1 MAARKVELIDPNP
14 SPDPIDYDRIEQD
27 LRNLYE
33 FPAAPLAVDTETT
46 GLHIFDG
53 RDHAIGISYAG
64 LLGDEP
70 VSGYLGFA
78 HAVGEPAPA
87 ELVDMLEYVLMQ
99 EGRPLIFQGAQF
111 DMQSLL
117 TADIDVRQQEF
128 YDLPTMACL
137 IDENMPSKGMDA
149 IAKRFAPHVSKLTED
164 AWLNNQKKTGWPL
177 TTPERM
183 YDYATNDAEVSF
195 VSWDEMIQHHE
206 WRALHPSV
214 WPYKQRAI
222 RVLLEMRR
230 RGVRLDPPPAE
241 LMAEIGTR
249 RMAEILEELGYD
261 KLGPIALTEI
271 LLEKLQLPVIGRSAK
286 TGAPSFKAEYMEE
299 YDKMLEKEGSDL
311 AKLIFEY
318 RGWQKAV
325 SAGYQAY
332 LDKVSPDGR
341 VRTEYTTH
349 VTRTGRLS
357 SREPNLQQIPKDEPD
372 PAKLEKHKLEKP
384 WNWQMKAVF
393 IPTEGF
399 RMWNIDYSQLELRLM
414 AAFAGVD
421 DLKQVFLEGRD
432 IFDEMAEAL
441 GYPRKDI
448 KTFVYANSYGAGD
461 AKIARA
467 IGCSLADAKRLR
479 MDYYAQYPGLA
490 AFSRKI
496 ERIATQHK
504 KFPLWSG
511 RFRHMPYPREAYKAM
526 NSFIQGGGADI
537 VERAMIRVYEE
548 VCDKDCHM
556 LMQVHDAFV
565 FEIREGLE
573 DDYLP
578 RIIDIMCDVDY
589 IIKERMPDGLG
600 TKIDVDAGPWPTFE
614 WPEGS
619 RRA

>member
-1 MAARKVELIDPNP
+1 MAARKVELIDPDPN
-14 SPDPIDYDRIEQD
+14 PDPVDYDKIEQD

-87 ELVDMLEYVLMQ
+87 ELVDMLEYVLTQ

-230 RGVRLDPPPAE
+230 RGVRLDTAPAE
-241 LMAEIGTR
+241 LMAEIGTW

-299 YDKMLEKEGSDL
+299 YDKMLEKEGSGL

-332 LDKVSPDGR
+332 LDRVSPDGR

-414 AAFAGVD
+414 AAFAGVE

-548 VCDKDCHM
+548 VCNKDCHM

-565 FEIREGLE
+565 FEIRDGLE

-589 IIKERMPDGLG
+589 LIKERMPDGLG

>member
-1 MAARKVELIDPNP
+1 MTTRRKELVDPNP
-14 SPDPIDYDRIEQD
+14 NPAPIDYGRIEQD
-27 LRNLYE
+27 LRNLYG
-33 FPAAPLAVDTETT
+33 FPRAPLAVDTETS
-46 GLHIFDG
+46 GLYTFDG
-53 RDHAIGISYAG
+53 RDHCIGISYAG
-64 LLGDEP
+64 MLGDEP

-78 HAVGEPAPA
+78 HATGEPAPA
-87 ELVDMLEYVLMQ
+87 ELVDMLEYVLTQ
-99 EGRPLIFQGAQF
+99 KGRPLIFQGAQF
-111 DMQSLL
+111 DMQALL
-117 TADIDVRQQEF
+117 TAEIDVREQEF

-137 IDENMPSKGMDA
+137 IDENIPSKGMDA
-149 IAKRFAPHVSKLTED
+149 IAKKFAPHVEKLTDD
-164 AWLNNQKKTGWPL
+164 AWLNDQKKTGWPL

-195 VSWDEMIQHHE
+195 VSWDEMIQHPE

-222 RVLLEMRR
+222 RVLLELRR
-230 RGVRLDPPPAE
+230 RGVRLDAEPAE
-241 LMAEIGTR
+241 YMAEVGNT
-249 RMAEILEELGYD
+249 RMAEILEQLGYD
-261 KLGPIALTEI
+261 KLGPKALTEL
-271 LLEKLQLPVIGRSAK
+271 LLEKLQLPVIKRSAK
-286 TGAPSFKAEYMEE
+286 TGAPSFDKEVMAEYDE
-299 YDKMLEKEGSDL
+299 MLGRDGSDL
-311 AKLIFEY
+311 GKQIFEY

-357 SREPNLQQIPKDEPD
+357 SREPNLQQIPKESD
-372 PAKLEKHKLEKP
+372 KLKKP

-393 IPTEGF
+393 IPAEGF

-414 AAFAGVD
+414 AAFAGGGE
-421 DLKQVFLEGRD
+421 LKQVFNEDRD
-432 IFDEMAEAL
+432 IFDEMAETL
-441 GYPRKDI
+441 GYPRQDI

-467 IGCSLADAKRLR
+467 IGCTLKQAKKLR
-479 MDYYAQYPGLA
+479 TDYYSQYPALA
-490 AFSRKI
+490 MFSRKI
-496 ERIATQHK
+496 ERIATVNK

-548 VCDKDCHM
+548 VCDEDCFM

-565 FEIREGLE
+565 FEIRDGLE
-573 DDYLP
+573 DEYLP

-589 IIKERMPDGLG
+589 LIKERMPDGLG

-614 WPEGS
+614 WPEEES
-619 RRA
+619 